1 MRNFHPLL
9 LFCFI
14 CLGCRFNDQSNDFRE
29 NEIVD
34 SVTAVIDSVIDYTL
48 QRDLDKM
55 MALYADS
62 KEFRFIDD
70 EGIPKSFI
78 ELKALYQSFFASLDH
93 LKLLESHIEVE
104 PLSNDHAYCV
114 WRGKEELRMQG
125 GELMQSAWI
134 ATIILKRIDGEWKI
148 IHFHSTHQS

>member
-1 MRNFHPLL
+1 MRNVYPFLL
-9 LFCFI
+9 ICFI
-14 CLGCRFNDQSNDFRE
+14 CLGCQFNDQSKDLRE

-34 SVTAVIDSVIDYTL
+34 SVTAVINSVIDLTL
-48 QRDLDKM
+48 QRDLEKM

-78 ELKALYQSFFASLDH
+78 ELKALYQSFFASLEH
-93 LKLLESHIEVE
+93 LKLLESHIDVVT
-104 PLSNDHAYCV
+104 LSRDHAYCV
-114 WRGKEELRMQG
+114 WRGTEELKMQG
-125 GELMQSAWI
+125 SELMQSAWI
-134 ATIILKRIDGEWKI
+134 ATIILKRIDGSWKI